1 VSEICEVEAPEVDT
15 NDPLEMCAG
24 GGGSQELS
32 QVAESSTVNGK
43 AVGSSVF
50 SMICALG
57 PFSSHNRH
65 PVIGC
70 EWCTITSAGL
80 RFIIMKDLLKNAALF
95 RSFVV
100 LVSAASNTRK

>member
-1 VSEICEVEAPEVDT
+1 MRLKVRLMTHDYRHLAIALGRFTVGEGFAHSYISEIGEVEAPEVDT

-32 QVAESSTVNGK
+32 QAAESSTVNGK
-43 AVGSSVF
+43 VVGSSIL
-50 SMICALG
+50 SMIYALG

-70 EWCTITSAGL
+70 E
-80 RFIIMKDLLKNAALF
+80 
-95 RSFVV
+95 
-100 LVSAASNTRK
+100 